1 MTPHTVHELLI
12 QLDLVG
18 RYLRAGC
25 PRDALCLL
33 QGVEQELQR
42 MMEEPVRVGGP
53 EPISAA
59 ISRVVARIVVT
70 DGEDD

>member
-1 MTPHTVHELLI
+1 MTPVTIHAVLH
-12 QLDLVG
+12 QLDLAG
-18 RYLRAGC
+18 RYLLAGC
-25 PRDALCLL
+25 PRDALYLL

-59 ISRVVARIVVT
+59 IGRVMARIVVV
-70 DGEDD
+70 GEDD